1 MEAKA
6 ERAMAELLEECD
18 FTVCTQD
25 RLSMLA
31 EVQAQIASAIELLLD

>member
-1 MEAKA
+1 VEAKA

-25 RLSMLA
+25 SLSMLA
-31 EVQAQIASAIELLLD
+31 EVQAQIASAIEQLLD